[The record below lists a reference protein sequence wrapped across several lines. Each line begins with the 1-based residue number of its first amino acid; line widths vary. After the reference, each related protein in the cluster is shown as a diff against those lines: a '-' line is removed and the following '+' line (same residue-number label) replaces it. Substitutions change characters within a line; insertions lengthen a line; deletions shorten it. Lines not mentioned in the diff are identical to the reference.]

1 MRSAKCEVRSRERLE
16 NISPDLSKL
25 VIMAEFG
32 IFSTSAADENPVIN
46 LTKRSRQENILP
58 PGGISTEENTH
69 SIVIAV
75 VENRARVVCIAK
87 IDTAVVNKFT
97 SK

>member
-1 MRSAKCEVRSRERLE
+1 MRSRGRLE
-16 NISPDLSKL
+16 NISHHGRVWHLP
-25 VIMAEFG
+25 
-32 IFSTSAADENPVIN
+32 PVIN
-46 LTKRSRQENILP
+46 LIKRSRQDNILP
-58 PGGISTEENTH
+58 PGGISIEEDTH

-97 SK
+97 RK